1 MSAIAQIAAT
11 LMQHTESSHAHASR
25 SPEPDAPTR
34 KLQTASLAS
43 LSSLAPQPAQPA
55 PAHRRAPHIKQK
67 VREYIDDNFLMGSQ
81 ARAYA
86 DDDSFLDR
94 QLIDSTGYLELVSFL
109 EGECGVRIDEDEMLP
124 ENLDSLDGI
133 EAFMERKL
141 AL

>member
-1 MSAIAQIAAT
+1 MSAFAQIAAS
-11 LMQHTESSHAHASR
+11 LMNAQ
-25 SPEPDAPTR
+25 PAPAT
-34 KLQTASLAS
+34 
-43 LSSLAPQPAQPA
+43 LAPQPAQPA
-55 PAHRRAPHIKQK
+55 PAHRRAPNIKQK

-81 ARAYA
+81 VRPFG
-86 DDDSFLDR
+86 DGDSFLDR

-133 EAFMERKL
+133 EAFIERKL